1 MMLRLFLLAVLLL
14 VHGEVRAETPAE
26 KAGFPPRLIIY
37 NAKGPANACGPGCDR
52 WIAVEGQVD
61 EGAAARVGRFLRDVK
76 DSKRPIYFHSPGG
89 SVRPS
94 YVIARLLR
102 SRKAVARIGRTIATG
117 CAGGTQVD
125 AACLKVKTAGGEVEA
140 ELTTRNAMCN
150 SACGYLFLG
159 ATTREVAPDAA
170 IAVHNSRLTLHA
182 RGPFSAQQIAE
193 FKQRSMAK
201 ADRERAAFVVSMGIA
216 RELDDL
222 IKTVKFESLH
232 ILTRTELY
240 RFGIDTR
247 PLPETA
253 WTLESASRPYI
264 RKIAVAKQGEGAV
277 VPNDGVAAVLRKQ
290 GSRPADVRAGIRPK
304 RWRLKTMMLMAGSD
318 KSVAFGRFPARVGKY
333 EVWSDV
339 VAPDAMQAMLAASR
353 LQMGEGTLDAEGKTK
368 LATFDIDTL
377 GLGASWTQL
386 LSSCPANTARPA
398 AASSSLNINPAPAIP
413 APPLLPQLR
422 RSERKM
428 RNR

>member
-1 MMLRLFLLAVLLL
+1 MFRFFLLAVLLL
-14 VHGEVRAETPAE
+14 VHGEVRAETSAE

-76 DSKRPIYFHSPGG
+76 DSKRPIYFDSPGG

-125 AACLKVKTAGGEVEA
+125 AACLTLKTAGGEVEA

-159 ATTREVAPDAA
+159 ATTREVAPDAVV
-170 IAVHNSRLTLHA
+170 AVHKSRLTLLA

-193 FKQRSMAK
+193 FKQRSMAR

-232 ILTRTELY
+232 VLTRTELY

-253 WTLESASRPYI
+253 WTLEATSRPYI
-264 RKIAVAKQGEGAV
+264 RKVAAAKQGDGASFRTMEWRLFCENKDRARLMFV
-277 VPNDGVAAVLRKQ
+277 RESDQAA
-290 GSRPADVRAGIRPK
+290 GG
-304 RWRLKTMMLMAGSD
+304 LKTMMLTAGPD
-318 KSVAFGRFPARVGKY
+318 KSVAFGRYPARVGKY
-333 EVWSDV
+333 EVWSDT
-339 VAPDAMQAMLAASR
+339 VAPDAMQAMLAASS
-353 LQMGEGTLDAEGKTK
+353 LHMGEGTPDAEGKTK

-377 GLGASWTQL
+377 GLGTSWTRL
-386 LSSCPANTARPA
+386 LTSCPANTPRPA
-398 AASSSLNINPAPAIP
+398 AASSNLNAPPAIP
-413 APPLLPQLR
+413 AISAAPATPA
-422 RSERKM
+422 K
-428 RNR
+428 